1 LSFSIIGMEISF
13 GNPVFY
19 RCVLVMM
26 FVCTITSTTVAQKK
40 KKEVASAVPS
50 VKLREAEFYFT
61 EGEKHFILEDYA
73 KALIYYQ
80 KSLDVHA
87 DNATVHYKIAEV
99 LSRSNKRDDLTR
111 ASISIEQALSMERK
125 NKYFYLLAAQI
136 YTNLSRFDQAAATY
150 ETLFTEVPN
159 TQEYLYELAAVY
171 QYANKKEDALK
182 AYTRAETYFGV
193 NEMASLQ
200 KVKLLFELTRNEEA
214 MREASAIVA
223 ALPDEETIIVAV
235 AELLS
240 QNQAKPQ
247 AITIL
252 ENFTREN
259 AQAASASLLLA
270 GLYRDTNREAE
281 ARTLLLASFNDTE
294 LEFTSK
300 LIVLGTYNAE
310 LNQNRAKNVVD
321 ADKEKFVLALFEL
334 LEKQHAG
341 EEAVHVLGGDLY
353 LTLDKKEEAQKQ
365 YLAAIHAGSTTFEV
379 WQNLLYLELQLERFD
394 DVIIHSEKAL
404 EYHPNQAMVYYFNG
418 LAQLRKRKN
427 QDAAVSLEQA
437 KKLAASNAAM
447 VSDIN
452 GMLGDAYNALKQYE
466 KSDKAYDD
474 ALAFNTQ
481 NEVIL
486 NNYSYYLALRKVNL
500 DKAERMSAQL
510 IKNNPENATYLD
522 TYAWVLYVREKY
534 KDARKVMEK
543 AIGTGMASATHFE
556 HYGDILFKLGDV
568 ENAVKQ
574 WEKAKNMLTTSSEV
588 LNKKIAN
595 RKIYE

>member
-1 LSFSIIGMEISF
+1 MKFFLFNDSLSRLVTVFVLASMMIT
-13 GNPVFY
+13 PVF
-19 RCVLVMM
+19 
-26 FVCTITSTTVAQKK
+26 AQKK
-40 KKEVASAVPS
+40 KKDTAPALPS

-87 DNATVHYKIAEV
+87 GNATVHYKIAQV

-136 YTNLSRFDQAAATY
+136 YTNLSRFDQAAQTY
-150 ETLFTEVPN
+150 ETLFTEVSG

-171 QYANKKEDALK
+171 QYANKKEEALK
-182 AYTRAETYFGV
+182 AYTRAESYFGV

-200 KVKLLFELTRNEEA
+200 KVKLLFELNRNDDA
-214 MREASAIVA
+214 LREAQAIVSS
-223 ALPDEETIIVAV
+223 LPDEENIVVAV
-235 AELLS
+235 SELLS
-240 QNQAKPQ
+240 QNKAKPN
-247 AITIL
+247 AVALL
-252 ENFTREN
+252 ENFIRDN
-259 AQAASASLLLA
+259 AHAPSARLLLA

-281 ARTLLLASFNDTE
+281 ARELLLASFNDTE
-294 LEFTSK
+294 LELTSK
-300 LIVLGTYNAE
+300 LLVLGTYNAE
-310 LNQNRAKNVVD
+310 LNQSRSKSTAD
-321 ADKEKFVLALFEL
+321 AAKEKFVLALFAL

-365 YLAAIHAGSTTFEV
+365 YLAAIHAGSSTFEV
-379 WQNLLYLELQLERFD
+379 WQNLLYLELQLDRFD
-394 DVIIHSEKAL
+394 DVIIHSEQAL
-404 EYHPNQAMVYYFNG
+404 EHHPNQAMIYYFNG
-418 LAQLRKRKN
+418 LANLRKRRN
-427 QDAAVSLEQA
+427 EDAAASLEQA

-452 GMLGDAYNALKQYE
+452 GMLGDAYNALKQYD
-466 KSDKAYDD
+466 KSDKAYED
-474 ALAFNTQ
+474 ALAYNTQ
-481 NEVIL
+481 NDVIL
-486 NNYSYYLALRKVNL
+486 NNYSYYLALRKTNL
-500 DKAERMSAQL
+500 EKAERMSAQL

-574 WEKAKNMLTTSSEV
+574 WEKARTMLTTSSET